1 MCVIMT
7 GNAEWRAYQREMFGF
22 ITAPLAFAK
31 AKGELVKH
39 SFIFNLETD
48 FFSSELSLDKKFY
61 IYTHYIICT
70 YVWKFGLN
78 TLGNSGF

>member
-1 MCVIMT
+1 
-7 GNAEWRAYQREMFGF
+7 MFSF
-22 ITAPLAFAK
+22 ITASLAFAK

-61 IYTHYIICT
+61 INTHYMYLCMEIWLKHFRELWFLIC
-70 YVWKFGLN
+70 FR
-78 TLGNSGF
+78 